1 MKVCINGQGHMT
13 KMATMAINR
22 NSKNVLKSSSSEPEG
37 L

>member
-13 KMATMAINR
+13 NMAAKAIY
-22 NSKNVLKSSSSEPEG
+22 SKNFKKSSSSEPEG